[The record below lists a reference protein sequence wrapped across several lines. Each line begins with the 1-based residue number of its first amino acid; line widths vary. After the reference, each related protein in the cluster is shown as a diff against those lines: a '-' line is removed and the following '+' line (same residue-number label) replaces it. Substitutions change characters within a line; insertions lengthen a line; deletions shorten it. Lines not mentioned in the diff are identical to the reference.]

1 MSMGSQPG
9 PQVGEISS
17 DGQFRWNGQDWTPLA
32 RGHRVPTSW
41 TLALRRATAAYLLLS
56 AAVAVVTNALFETRA
71 AVARSIHAASPH
83 LTDEQ
88 VQASVSIGYAFGWVV
103 VGVIVVGAAVL
114 ALGSYRGWR
123 WAFWA
128 DLVVLAIGAIQ
139 VITNALA
146 LRAPATQ
153 ILPPGAVA
161 VDLVL
166 SLLALALLVWFVVA
180 AVRFGP
186 WAMRRPAPPEPR

>member
-1 MSMGSQPG
+1 MGSQQG
-9 PQVGEISS
+9 PQVGDISS
-17 DGQFRWNGQDWTPLA
+17 DGQFRWDGKGWAPLA

-41 TLALRRATAAYLLLS
+41 TLPLRWATAAYLLLS
-56 AAVAVVTNALFETRA
+56 AAVALVTNALFETRA
-71 AVARSIHAASPH
+71 AVARSIHAASPQ
-83 LTDEQ
+83 LTNDQ

-103 VGVIVVGAAVL
+103 VGVIVVGAVVL
-114 ALGSYRGWR
+114 AAGSYRGWR
-123 WAFWA
+123 WAFWVN
-128 DLVVLAIGAIQ
+128 LVVLAIGGVQ

-166 SLLALALLVWFVVA
+166 SLLALALFVWFIVA
-180 AVRFGP
+180 AARFGP
-186 WAMRRPAPPEPR
+186 WAMRRPGPT